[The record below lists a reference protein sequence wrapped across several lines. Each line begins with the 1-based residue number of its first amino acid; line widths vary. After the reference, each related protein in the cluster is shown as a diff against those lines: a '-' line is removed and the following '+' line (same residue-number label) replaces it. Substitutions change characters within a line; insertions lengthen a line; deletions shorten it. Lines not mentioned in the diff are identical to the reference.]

1 MSDPLRE
8 LEKALL
14 DARSDDEICKHL
26 ARLLWWNKHGEYC
39 PDVCVPKWRVLV
51 RWWDQDGSQE
61 LATKAREA
69 LCVVLGNDLAQWL
82 PWPLGTDSPSDA
94 RATHP
99 VEVEIRSSSGSV
111 MIPLFL
117 LSDVHQRWVAWP
129 GTRPRHPLAVVVD
142 AWQTRPANLRAATT
156 TITRNGTGMVRRTKI
171 ESTVRRIDWEP
182 VPLEDASATGTVV
195 DGEPMAML
203 RTDPADLFP
212 VQQRRPR
219 RLFKPSEQRLLN
231 LPGAPPIPHDLRLI
245 ALQDVDGGP
254 VLKADVLLLL
264 TIAHALDRPM
274 TLHELDGAL
283 LLVYDRQGRTRPVQ
297 PQYDVLRLWRS
308 ARALRTLTYDDPSG
322 SGRWINLATVEVPQV
337 RPVDRLTIG
346 PPAWARPIHSSP
358 GRFLLTAEGSAASRA
373 RVLAGKQGLAGR
385 IITGLEYRLA
395 ARWDGND
402 RTRIAPDLRPVWR
415 HGAGPTVESDWR
427 ICMFLAGEWWN
438 LNDKQKDDAAYQRF
452 STAATT
458 LESRGFFVPK
468 EAYRN
473 SAPAGDSVEI
483 VARRRGSRG
492 HKAGLIVRA
501 AARFTE
507 AARLAAKPN
516 GKGLETMHLT
526 DWAGIRL
533 PARSDKG

>member
-1 MSDPLRE
+1 
-8 LEKALL
+8 
-14 DARSDDEICKHL
+14 
-26 ARLLWWNKHGEYC
+26 
-39 PDVCVPKWRVLV
+39 
-51 RWWDQDGSQE
+51 
-61 LATKAREA
+61 
-69 LCVVLGNDLAQWL
+69 
-82 PWPLGTDSPSDA
+82 
-94 RATHP
+94 
-99 VEVEIRSSSGSV
+99 
-111 MIPLFL
+111 
-117 LSDVHQRWVAWP
+117 
-129 GTRPRHPLAVVVD
+129 
-142 AWQTRPANLRAATT
+142 
-156 TITRNGTGMVRRTKI
+156 
-171 ESTVRRIDWEP
+171 
-182 VPLEDASATGTVV
+182 
-195 DGEPMAML
+195 
-203 RTDPADLFP
+203 
-212 VQQRRPR
+212 
-219 RLFKPSEQRLLN
+219 
-231 LPGAPPIPHDLRLI
+231 
-245 ALQDVDGGP
+245 
-254 VLKADVLLLL
+254 
-264 TIAHALDRPM
+264 M